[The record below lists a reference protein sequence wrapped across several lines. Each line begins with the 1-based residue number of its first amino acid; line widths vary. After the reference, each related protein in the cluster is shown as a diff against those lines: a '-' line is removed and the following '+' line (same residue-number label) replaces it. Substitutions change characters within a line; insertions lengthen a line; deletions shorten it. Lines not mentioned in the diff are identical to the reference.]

1 MSSICRDLRLVSVLF
16 MGAVTVDGRHYGW
29 GALHVGF

>member
-16 MGAVTVDGRHYGW
+16 MGAVTVAAVTTDGAR
-29 GALHVGF
+29 FM